1 MDLETLTELLK
12 TIDTKMSQMN
22 FYQAPKLT
30 DDSTVVVRTSRT
42 DKEKREEKLEDVMNR
57 IKVFEESDKIM
68 KK

>member
-12 TIDTKMSQMN
+12 RIDTKMSQMN

-30 DDSTVVVRTSRT
+30 EESTVVVRTSRT

>member
-12 TIDTKMSQMN
+12 TIDTEMSQMN

>member
-30 DDSTVVVRTSRT
+30 EESTVVVRTSRT

>member
-30 DDSTVVVRTSRT
+30 DESTVVVRTSRT

-57 IKVFEESDKIM
+57 IKIFEESDKIM

>member
-22 FYQAPKLT
+22 FYQAPKLA
-30 DDSTVVVRTSRT
+30 DESTVVVRTSRT